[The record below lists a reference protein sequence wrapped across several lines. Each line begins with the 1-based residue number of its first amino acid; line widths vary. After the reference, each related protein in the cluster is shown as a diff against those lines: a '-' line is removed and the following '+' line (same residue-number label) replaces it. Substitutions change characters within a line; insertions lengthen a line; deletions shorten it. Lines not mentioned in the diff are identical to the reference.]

1 MIKKVNITIGKKNLI
16 SDIEGIEVG
25 NAENTDLHTGVTF
38 LKFNDKF
45 RASAYSFGGAPASCE
60 IELLQP
66 KNTVEFIDGISL
78 SGGSVFG
85 LAAGSEYVD
94 TLKLENRGFKIND
107 TGQTIPIVP
116 CAGIYDITEQNY
128 SNISSSIYKKLAH
141 EAYLN
146 SNKDFLL
153 GNSGAGIGA
162 MAGIHK
168 GGLGSASSKIGD
180 DVIIGAIT
188 IVNSVGSTVIPGTG
202 LLYSSMY
209 EFDGEMGNNL
219 RENFKDFEHYQYQP
233 NIIETTKFYKEP
245 KERQNTTIS
254 VIATNLDLS
263 KLELYKLAKMSTSG
277 LSRALRP
284 AGTSLDGDIVITTS
298 NCQRNYNENDYNFS
312 FICSVASDTLTRAIG
327 RAAYNAKSTKGLK
340 AIKDIIAKK
349 E

>member
-16 SDIEGIEVG
+16 SDVEGIEVG

-66 KNTVEFIDGISL
+66 KNTVEFIDGVSL

-107 TGQTIPIVP
+107 TGQSIPIVP

-128 SNISSSIYKKLAH
+128 SNISSSTYKKLAH

-153 GNSGAGIGA
+153 G
-162 MAGIHK
+162 
-168 GGLGSASSKIGD
+168 
-180 DVIIGAIT
+180 
-188 IVNSVGSTVIPGTG
+188 
-202 LLYSSMY
+202 Y
-209 EFDGEMGNNL
+209 F
-219 RENFKDFEHYQYQP
+219 
-233 NIIETTKFYKEP
+233 
-245 KERQNTTIS
+245 
-254 VIATNLDLS
+254 TN
-263 KLELYKLAKMSTSG
+263 
-277 LSRALRP
+277 
-284 AGTSLDGDIVITTS
+284 
-298 NCQRNYNENDYNFS
+298 
-312 FICSVASDTLTRAIG
+312 
-327 RAAYNAKSTKGLK
+327 
-340 AIKDIIAKK
+340 
-349 E
+349 